1 MASRTE
7 SVPTRSGGFAF
18 IVGKSMTYLTSIAI
32 ANIFAVLLFLVAV
45 QAFRDRRRR
54 GGLPYPPGPRPLPI
68 IGNLLDV
75 PKHFS
80 WLAYTKFSKI
90 HGNGSSLGGR
100 SPFLTRTT
108 GDILSFHVLGQSV
121 VVLNSVKATKD
132 LFEKRGAIY
141 SDRSMM
147 PIYDMWVL
155 LSYIFGVSA
164 HVNQNGV
171 ELGSDICQKRRP
183 LAYRTQDA

>member
-7 SVPTRSGGFAF
+7 SVPARSGGFAF
-18 IVGKSMTYLTSIAI
+18 IVGKSMTYLTSIA
-32 ANIFAVLLFLVAV
+32 NIFAVLLFLVAV
-45 QAFRDRRRR
+45 QAFRDHRRR

-90 HGNGSSLGGR
+90 HGNDSFLGSR

-121 VVLNSVKATKD
+121 
-132 LFEKRGAIY
+132 
-141 SDRSMM
+141 
-147 PIYDMWVL
+147 
-155 LSYIFGVSA
+155 
-164 HVNQNGV
+164 
-171 ELGSDICQKRRP
+171 
-183 LAYRTQDA
+183 